1 MKWHPDKNQDNQEK
15 AQKKFIEISHAYE
28 VLGDP
33 EKKAKY
39 DRHGE
44 AGLNE
49 GQGGGGH
56 GNAGFQG
63 QDPFE
68 MFRSFFGGG
77 GGPPSCFQH
86 PSIPKFYAIGVMER
100 VKVLPCWESQEV
112 AVRPL
117 KELVSELQ
125 LGEGRTNQNFIVDCA
140 ASRYFVR
147 LGADLPFYGVSR
159 VREQAAARAAEA
171 AGIAP
176 AVRYTEADVMVVDF
190 VEKSRALTEADL
202 HAAGQEGVKS
212 ELLRSVG
219 RSLRQL
225 HATPVPE
232 ELEAFLRE
240 IGTIGWG
247 GPHLEKWL
255 RYAEEE
261 KYSRLPLLDGLRSLI
276 DQLNRAA
283 GPLGPNK
290 FCHFDLLADNLVLKE
305 DGSILLVDFE
315 YSAPGQPL
323 MDLAVLAMG
332 CSLSSVEEQ
341 SLLSAYLDREATEA
355 EGLQFQALR
364 VLAAL
369 RETFWGVTAE
379 LSQSSA
385 LSMEEAV
392 CYTDMNFQK
401 FVELR
406 EAKLSTF
413 YGKSGVFKRH
423 VIWSRTQFSFQ
434 QGSGIIVWEFAPCPM
449 ATSSSN
455 FSCAAGC
462 SRYAWPRKGFRKE
475 PKSSVILEGRIFVSI
490 VAYCDPELP
499 STILSLL
506 SQSERPD
513 LLYIGLIWQGPETEL
528 LLPTTELQ
536 KFWTHESHET
546 RLPTVTSLVL
556 PTGTLDISTTH
567 GGHLRVISMPAEDAR
582 GPCWARYLAQL
593 LWKKEELYLQLDS
606 HMRFVPLWDR
616 KARRDLLIC
625 QQKSQ
630 KPVLCCYGRAYQQG
644 LPYDMAPKNL
654 TGCLNCAAFFD
665 AHNILNIRYRS
676 LRHDWDEPRKSYFW
690 SAHFSFSS
698 SECLKEVPYDP
709 RLLMLFFGEE
719 ILMTVRFWTHGWDL
733 FSPAQGLI
741 FHLWERDYRRVY
753 AEDMKELYQ
762 DLCRSSRRRLHGMLG
777 SGPGAFFYEQPLPW
791 PLPGG
796 CHASG
801 GDPFGLG
808 LERTVAD
815 YERCAGVSFSDR
827 RLDAFALRGGA
838 DSESAFITQETGEQA
853 VIELQCQSDMQ
864 KLQRE
869 RGGGGHFQFGGGG
882 GFPGGPS
889 QGGGRSSK
897 GNKLLF
903 QEVPGVQ
910 ELTSKTWKVFLHLQS
925 VRPRRVLVEE
935 PLVGQLVETG
945 CKFLGTEVLYQ
956 CSLNEVTD
964 APQAIPQ
971 LFSLRV
977 DCRGA
982 DGDFRNLTLFDNQQV
997 CGRMGYKKYGR
1008 NSGHIRSPS
1017 MRLPFLS
1024 DRIITL
1030 EKEDVIDIQCVLLP
1044 FSEDDFFK
1052 ETWWKEGSVKFEGGG
1067 YRELKTIMPFRLI
1080 LDGDIENTPGKVG
1093 AFDFLTASAAGP
1105 DACQDAIFRAYKW
1118 TVTLHETQKNTHWI
1132 RISSPKLGLPKLPKV
1147 DLPEFQ
1153 EGEVFAVTKESM
1165 RMELVEATCNS
1176 TANVGSSVVVLDS
1189 QFYDSK
1195 MALDYYS
1202 INLKLQVH
1210 AEQLPRNT
1218 ASVQVKLRMYLR
1230 HDVQDFT
1237 LEIPVEDAGEEINQ
1251 TPSTVLVVLGCALL
1265 VAVIGY
1271 LCYLHRRKAE
1281 MEEESLRRN
1290 RLVLFYE
1297 SNLPEMQELKDA
1309 MTEVGAKL
1317 VEGSSLVLA
1326 GAVNCGRSE
1335 TLCQKQG
1342 IKKLPEVV
1350 YFGPEGEQPNR
1361 LITVSVG
1368 ANLGLL
1374 HFFDEVVLN
1383 CVLMHMN
1390 QPWGPRVGVIFR
1402 VLLSLP
1408 SLTKAF
1414 WFEFENLTLIS
1425 GWHTVPPYKTS
1436 SRTMCDVVD
1445 LLEDL
1450 LDGPWTVLVQD
1461 SPPPRSKT
1469 PEPLPPSDDEL
1480 RQAIKK
1486 LLMGKDLSTIS
1497 LKALRLDLERGFKLP
1512 AGGLDSRKGEIRTL
1526 AQDLVVEAQNAPP
1539 PAPSTPVPVE
1549 PAAKKRRTLTQAV
1562 PVAPEGALSAPASP
1576 VKTKGPRKKARNH
1589 DRTTGQ
1595 REDQCFG
1602 STPPPRDPV
1611 ANDTS

>member
-910 ELTSKTWKVFLHLQS
+910 ELTSKTWK
-925 VRPRRVLVEE
+925 
-935 PLVGQLVETG
+935 
-945 CKFLGTEVLYQ
+945 
-956 CSLNEVTD
+956 
-964 APQAIPQ
+964 
-971 LFSLRV
+971 
-977 DCRGA
+977 
-982 DGDFRNLTLFDNQQV
+982 
-997 CGRMGYKKYGR
+997 
-1008 NSGHIRSPS
+1008 
-1017 MRLPFLS
+1017 
-1024 DRIITL
+1024 
-1030 EKEDVIDIQCVLLP
+1030 
-1044 FSEDDFFK
+1044 
-1052 ETWWKEGSVKFEGGG
+1052 
-1067 YRELKTIMPFRLI
+1067 
-1080 LDGDIENTPGKVG
+1080 
-1093 AFDFLTASAAGP
+1093 
-1105 DACQDAIFRAYKW
+1105 
-1118 TVTLHETQKNTHWI
+1118 
-1132 RISSPKLGLPKLPKV
+1132 
-1147 DLPEFQ
+1147 
-1153 EGEVFAVTKESM
+1153 
-1165 RMELVEATCNS
+1165 
-1176 TANVGSSVVVLDS
+1176 
-1189 QFYDSK
+1189 
-1195 MALDYYS
+1195 
-1202 INLKLQVH
+1202 
-1210 AEQLPRNT
+1210 
-1218 ASVQVKLRMYLR
+1218 
-1230 HDVQDFT
+1230 
-1237 LEIPVEDAGEEINQ
+1237 
-1251 TPSTVLVVLGCALL
+1251 
-1265 VAVIGY
+1265 
-1271 LCYLHRRKAE
+1271 AE